1 MKSKIVIYNSTTF
14 DIVGF
19 VDYIEYTEDGTIVGI
34 SNDGDYMEYNDRLY
48 SIYQSEVNFDIDD
61 NSHYR
66 FSNNFEIM
74 RCE

>member
-34 SNDGDYMEYNDRLY
+34 SNDGGYMEYNDRLY

-74 RCE
+74 LCE

>member
-1 MKSKIVIYNSTTF
+1 MKSKLVIYNSTTL

-61 NSHYR
+61 K
-66 FSNNFEIM
+66 F
-74 RCE
+74 

>member
-34 SNDGDYMEYNDRLY
+34 SDDGDYMEYNDRLY
-48 SIYQSEVNFDIDD
+48 SIHTSEIISEFDT
-61 NSHYR
+61 NKCYR
-66 FSNNFEIM
+66 FSNNFEIISK
-74 RCE
+74 